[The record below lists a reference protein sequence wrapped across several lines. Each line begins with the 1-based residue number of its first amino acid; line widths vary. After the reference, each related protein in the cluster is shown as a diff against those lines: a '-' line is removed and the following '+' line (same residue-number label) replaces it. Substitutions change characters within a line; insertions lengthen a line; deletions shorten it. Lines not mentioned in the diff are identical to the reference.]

1 MNQNLRKKKNKNNSS
16 NNNINININ
25 INNIEENK
33 IIDNENNNEK
43 ERGNE
48 GNILDKLFCK
58 TKTKPYIY
66 YLPLTDEQVKE
77 KLEKKKSL
85 D

>member
-1 MNQNLRKKKNKNNSS
+1 MNNADSMTDKEKENNLKDNNNS
-16 NNNINININ
+16 
-25 INNIEENK
+25 NK
-33 IIDNENNNEK
+33 IESEKDNT
-43 ERGNE
+43 

-66 YLPLTDEQVKE
+66 YLPLTKEQVKE

-85 D
+85 